1 MLKIISRYAG
11 LLVALALP
19 MPLAAQQIAD
29 SSGRV
34 LERCRENPNRYERY
48 CEVRDFTISRR
59 SSLTIPAGINGDVT
73 VHGWRDTL
81 IHVVATVRAEAMT
94 APIARGVAMSVQI
107 NAAENQI
114 SAHGPSV
121 VGTTSW
127 SVSYELW
134 VPVHTDLRITSVNGS
149 LSVDGVDGR
158 MDLESTNGTLS
169 LSNLNGDVRARTSNG
184 GVSLAVAGDRWIGAG
199 LDASTLNGPVEIIIS
214 SAGYSAA
221 LEASTVT
228 GRLTSDLDASSHR
241 AGSRTLEK
249 RLGRGGPPL
258 RLTTINGAVSVHRN

>member
-1 MLKIISRYAG
+1 
-11 LLVALALP
+11 
-19 MPLAAQQIAD
+19 
-29 SSGRV
+29 
-34 LERCRENPNRYERY
+34 
-48 CEVRDFTISRR
+48 
-59 SSLTIPAGINGDVT
+59 VT

-94 APIARGVAMSVQI
+94 AGIAR
-107 NAAENQI
+107 
-114 SAHGPSV
+114 
-121 VGTTSW
+121 
-127 SVSYELW
+127 
-134 VPVHTDLRITSVNGS
+134 
-149 LSVDGVDGR
+149 
-158 MDLESTNGTLS
+158 
-169 LSNLNGDVRARTSNG
+169 
-184 GVSLAVAGDRWIGAG
+184 
-199 LDASTLNGPVEIIIS
+199 TLNGPVEIIIS